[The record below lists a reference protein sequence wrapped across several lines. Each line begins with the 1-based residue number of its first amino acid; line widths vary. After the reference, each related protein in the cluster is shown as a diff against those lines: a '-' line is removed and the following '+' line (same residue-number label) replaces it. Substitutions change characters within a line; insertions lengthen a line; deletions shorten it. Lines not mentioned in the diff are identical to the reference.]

1 MQDRANVGGE
11 PGRGGW
17 GTLGWGGGHQRWE
30 GREAGMGGGGMR
42 VMGVRVQQSLVTMVA
57 NKDTEMPPW

>member
-1 MQDRANVGGE
+1 
-11 PGRGGW
+11 
-17 GTLGWGGGHQRWE
+17 
-30 GREAGMGGGGMR
+30 MGGGGMR